1 MARGQPVKRRHPEAG
16 FTLPELVVVMSMI
29 AVVLGVSYSPWRG
42 YRAQQRL
49 RYGTIQVATDL
60 REAQERAKYE
70 RRQYTVTFT
79 ASSRDYTIASSGGG
93 FAENARLPEGVTPT
107 ANEVVTFSAFGR
119 PDAAHAITVQ
129 NATGTGTASVNATGG
144 ITYQTP

>member
-1 MARGQPVKRRHPEAG
+1 MTRRPSDAG
-16 FTLPELVVVMSMI
+16 FSLLELVVVVMV
-29 AVVLGVSYSPWRG
+29 AGVLLALSYSPWRG

-79 ASSRDYTIASSGGG
+79 ASSRNYTIVSSGGG
-93 FAENARLPEGVTPT
+93 FVENARLPEGVTPA
-107 ANEVVTFSAFGR
+107 ANRVVTFSAFGR
-119 PDAAHAITVQ
+119 PDTAHAITIQ
-129 NATGTGTASVNATGG
+129 NPTGTGTASVNATGG

>member
-1 MARGQPVKRRHPEAG
+1 MTRRPSDAG
-16 FTLPELVVVMSMI
+16 FSLLELVVVVMI
-29 AVVLGVSYSPWRG
+29 AGVLLALSYSPWRG

-79 ASSRDYTIASSGGG
+79 ASSRKYTILSGGG
-93 FAENARLPEGVTPT
+93 GFVENAQLPEGVTAE
-107 ANEVVTFSAFGR
+107 ANRVVTFSAFGR
-119 PDAAHAITVQ
+119 PDTAHAITIQ
-129 NATGTGTASVNATGG
+129 NPTGTGTASVNATGG

>member
-1 MARGQPVKRRHPEAG
+1 MRRRPPAAG
-16 FTLPELVVVMSMI
+16 FTLLELVVLMSI
-29 AVVLGVSYSPWRG
+29 IGVVLALSYSPWRG
-42 YRAQQRL
+42 YRAKERL

-79 ASSRDYTIASSGGG
+79 ASSRAYTIASSGGS
-93 FAENARLPEGVTPT
+93 FAENASLPDGVVGT
-107 ANEVVTFSAFGR
+107 ANTVVTFSAFGR
-119 PDAAHAITVQ
+119 PDSAYTITVQ
-129 NATGTGTASVNATGG
+129 NSTGTGTASVNATGG